1 MRLHNQHGFT
11 FIEIVVVIVIIGV
24 LSVIAIPSFLNW
36 MPNIRLKSNARDLY
50 SDIQNAKLEAAKRS
64 SCIGVRFTTVAFPAT
79 GGGYTVFL
87 DNGNGTGTA
96 CNGVQDGTETTLR
109 SKTVATRAS
118 LVSASNMGGPSTVC
132 FAPTTVVCGSQ
143 SGNIQLRN
151 NTSRWYRVVISAA
164 GGTSLESSTDGV
176 NWSN

>member
-1 MRLHNQHGFT
+1 MRLHNQQGFT
-11 FIEIVVVIVIIGV
+11 FIEIVVVVVIIGV

-64 SCIGVRFTTVAFPAT
+64 SCVGVRFTTVSFPAT
-79 GGGYTVFL
+79 GGGYVVFL

-96 CNGVQDGTETTLR
+96 CNGVQDGSETTLK
-109 SKTVATRAS
+109 SKTVARSAS

-143 SGNIQLRN
+143 SGNIQIRN
-151 NTSRWYRVVISAA
+151 DKSRWYRVAISAA
-164 GGTSLESSTDGV
+164 GGTSLESSTNGAT
-176 NWSN
+176 WSN